1 MASDDDFWMVKLL
14 TKTSP
19 KAKAASFVVV
29 MALAVAAVATLVMVG
44 CSATTTSESSSSPA
58 TAMPEVSDPTATG
71 TQLVDGF
78 LSTLKGAKT
87 DTAALSAILA
97 PDFQLVR
104 ADGTREDKESYLAN
118 PAEVFK
124 YEIKNLRAVAD
135 TAGGAA
141 TLTVSFDVAI
151 DEVINGQSITT
162 TSPRLGAFEWSNGE
176 WLLLSWANFNPTS

>member
-1 MASDDDFWMVKLL
+1 MDDGDRLL
-14 TKTSP
+14 SVRCMSKVPLRSKPTHSI
-19 KAKAASFVVV
+19 VV
-29 MALAVAAVATLVMVG
+29 MALAVATVATLVMVG
-44 CSATTTSESSSSPA
+44 CSATVTSESSSSPA
-58 TAMPEVSDPTATG
+58 TAMPEVSNPTATG
-71 TQLVDGF
+71 TQLVDQF

-162 TSPRLGAFEWSNGE
+162 TSPTLGAFEWSNGE
-176 WLLLSWANFNPTS
+176 RLLVSWANFNPIS